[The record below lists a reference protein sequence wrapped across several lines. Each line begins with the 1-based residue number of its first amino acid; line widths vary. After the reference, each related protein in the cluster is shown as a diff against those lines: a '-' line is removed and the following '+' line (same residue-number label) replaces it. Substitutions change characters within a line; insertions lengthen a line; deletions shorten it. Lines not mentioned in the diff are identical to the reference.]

1 MQAIS
6 QFNLV
11 STIPIHG
18 EATFGE
24 IAEKS
29 GVNEGD
35 VKRILRHAMTNRI
48 FKEPSKGLVAH
59 TAASRLIA
67 EDTQMA
73 DWVGASTGEL
83 WQAAAQTVH
92 AMLKYPGSQE
102 PNETV

>member
-6 QFNLV
+6 QFKLV
-11 STIPIHG
+11 STIPIQG

-24 IAEKS
+24 IAERS
-29 GVNEGD
+29 GINEGD
-35 VKRILRHAMTNRI
+35 VKRILRHSMTKRI
-48 FKEPSKGLVAH
+48 FKEPRKGTVAH
-59 TAASRLIA
+59 TAASKLMA

-73 DWVGASTGEL
+73 DWVGANTGEL
-83 WQAAAQTVH
+83 WQAAAQTVP